1 VARTVEIEFFAD
13 GTLIL
18 EQGGATA
25 RAVYVVRTGAVELVA
40 DGGVLDVLGP
50 GEMFGHPSLVS
61 GLPPSFSVRARED
74 TLCFLLD
81 PDAAERVLRTGAGL
95 TFLSRSLRERT
106 MRALEGSRTQRA
118 DPWRARVGTI
128 VKRAPVMCEATVPVR
143 EAAELMARE
152 RISSVLVTSIEGS
165 LGILTDRDLR
175 SRVLA
180 AGRSPAVPISEV
192 ASIPAVTVGEGSLL
206 SEVLQSML
214 EHGVHHLPVVDAD
227 GHVLGVVTD
236 TDLMGLERTT
246 PFALKSQIQRAG
258 STIEVVEVG
267 RELPRMVLELVDAA
281 VDPVDVGHVVGVT
294 IDALTSRMLELA
306 IEDMGEP
313 PVPWAWL
320 SLGSQARHEQ
330 ALSTDQDHA
339 LAYDLQDRDPTDT
352 EIYFAKLAEAVTSG
366 IEAAGI
372 PRCKAGVTATEESW
386 RGSTERWLDR
396 FRGWVTDLTVDGSV
410 LTAIAFDFR
419 RIGGSLPVEDALRDI
434 VAAAPR
440 LPIFLRHMARNATA
454 LRPPTGFLHD
464 FVVEAKGEHAGK
476 LDVKHRGITLVTS
489 IARTYGLAVGSTKIG
504 TLERLRD
511 AASAGRLSEDDR
523 TGLEESFRLL
533 WQVRLEH
540 QCQALKAGSAPDDFV
555 DPKELGPITRQGL
568 KAAFRMIDGVERGMV
583 AEFGLSVR

>member
-1 VARTVEIEFFAD
+1 
-13 GTLIL
+13 
-18 EQGGATA
+18 
-25 RAVYVVRTGAVELVA
+25 
-40 DGGVLDVLGP
+40 
-50 GEMFGHPSLVS
+50 
-61 GLPPSFSVRARED
+61 
-74 TLCFLLD
+74 
-81 PDAAERVLRTGAGL
+81 AGL

-106 MRALEGSRTQRA
+106 MHALEGGRTQRA
-118 DPWRARVGTI
+118 DPWRARVGTL
-128 VKRAPVMCEATVPVR
+128 VKRAPVICEASVPVR

-152 RISSVLVTSIEGS
+152 RISSVLVSGMDGSI
-165 LGILTDRDLR
+165 GILTDRDLR

-180 AGRSPAVPISEV
+180 AGRSPEVPISEV
-192 ASIPAVTVGEGSLL
+192 ASAPAVTVGADSLL

-214 EHGVHHLPVVDAD
+214 EHGVHHLPVVDA
-227 GHVLGVVTD
+227 GGQVMGIVTD

-246 PFALKSQIQRAG
+246 PFVLKSQIQRAR
-258 STIEVVEVG
+258 STEEVVKAG
-267 RELPRMVLELVDAA
+267 RELPHMVLELVDAA

-294 IDALTSRMLELA
+294 IDALTSRMLELG
-306 IEDMGEP
+306 IEDLGEP
-313 PVPWAWL
+313 PVAWAWF

-339 LAYDLQDRDPTDT
+339 LAYDLQDRDPAEVDT
-352 EIYFAKLAEAVTSG
+352 YFAKLAEIVTSG

-372 PRCKAGVTATEESW
+372 PRCKAGVTATEETW
-386 RGSTERWLDR
+386 RHPIDRWLER
-396 FRGWVTDLTVDGSV
+396 FRGWVTDVSVDGSV

-419 RIGGSLPVEDALRDI
+419 RVAGSLPAEDALRQV
-434 VAAAPR
+434 VAAAPK

-511 AASAGRLSEDDR
+511 AADAGRLSEEDR
-523 TGLEESFRLL
+523 AGLEESFRLL

-540 QCQALKAGSAPDDFV
+540 QCHALRSGSTPDDFV

-568 KAAFRMIDGVERGMV
+568 KAAFRMIDGVERGMA